1 MILSIL
7 WLIMLTVAA
16 FYCAIMVAAEDNNPV
31 WIIVVILGAL
41 FTIAWMVSV
50 SEYKDSL
57 LTVDHTWSMVNI
69 KRQSTD
75 NFLTNQTIMLED
87 WKTICK

>member
-16 FYCAIMVAAEDNNPV
+16 FYCAIMVAAEDNSPV

-41 FTIAWMVSV
+41 FTTAWMVSV

-75 NFLTNQTIMLED
+75 NFLTNQTITLED
-87 WKTICK
+87 WKAICK